1 MKRLAIN
8 IALIPVALVGIYG
21 LIVIAQTV
29 LFNGVGPR

>member
-8 IALIPVALVGIYG
+8 IALIPVALIGICA
-21 LIVIAQTV
+21 LIVIVQTI

>member
-8 IALIPVALVGIYG
+8 IALIPVALIGIYA
-21 LIVIAQTV
+21 LIVIAQTI